1 MEAALSS
8 TRAQSKRE
16 QPHAVVT
23 GASRGIGRATALALA
38 KRGIG
43 VTLVG
48 RASANLDLCHRTV
61 LETGA
66 MVRVV
71 VCDLASTTAIE
82 RCADEVLLWGPP
94 LALVNN
100 AGIVERSLLEALTLD
115 SYHQQMNVNLLAPLW
130 LTRCLLP
137 AMKAA
142 GRGNVV
148 NVGSISATLGSAQQ
162 CVYNASKWALTGFT
176 KSLAEELS
184 DTGLMTVV
192 VHPGAV
198 ETEMLRGS
206 SYAPRMSA
214 EDVARTLAFYSLDA
228 TPAHNGSVIEMFGV

>member
-1 MEAALSS
+1 
-8 TRAQSKRE
+8 
-16 QPHAVVT
+16 
-23 GASRGIGRATALALA
+23 
-38 KRGIG
+38 
-43 VTLVG
+43 
-48 RASANLDLCHRTV
+48 LDLCRRTL

-66 MVRVV
+66 KARIV
-71 VCDLASTTAIE
+71 VCDLASTAAIE
-82 RCADEVLLWGPP
+82 QSAEEVLLWGPP
-94 LALVNN
+94 VALVNN
-100 AGIVERSLLEALTLD
+100 AGIVERAPLEALTLE
-115 SYHQQMNVNLLAPLW
+115 SYHHQMNVNLLAPLW

-176 KSLAEELS
+176 RSLAEELS

-198 ETEMLRGS
+198 DTAMLRGS
-206 SYAPRMSA
+206 RYPPRMSA
-214 EDVARTLAFYSLDA
+214 DDVARTLAFYSLDA